1 MGIITLGKVLLII
14 GIVVWAALNIV
25 EIVKA
30 AKKVDDLEN
39 SYGVDE
45 KAAATEIAKL
55 KKKGKSSVRKIVL
68 GGLAGVIGLVILGSA
83 VVIKTNQTG
92 VVYRMGQVQDN
103 GLDAGFHVLTPVIDS
118 VTVVDNRQHE
128 SKFEGRVWGESK
140 EKTPVFAENITVT
153 LAIRPEASVWIV
165 KNVAGGAD
173 NVITPDIVGTA
184 LKDAMVELEAEN
196 VTVRS
201 YIEPMAVKKLQEKL
215 DEKYDAQVVVVKSI
229 VISQMDFEEK
239 YNQAIQERS
248 NARINKDTADTNNQT
263 MLQNAEAKKKKDII
277 EAQAAAEIKKI
288 EAETEAERVKK
299 LAEAEAQAT
308 LRKAEAQAEANQKLA
323 ASLTD
328 GVLQSQYY
336 EAWNGELPK
345 VVGDSTSILD
355 MGQMMK

>member
-1 MGIITLGKVLLII
+1 MGIITLGKII
-14 GIVVWAALNIV
+14 LAGAVIGLVVYNII

-30 AKKVDDLEN
+30 SARISTLE
-39 SYGVDE
+39 SGYGVDE
-45 KAAATEIAKL
+45 AAAKTEIANL
-55 KKKGKSSVRKIVL
+55 KKGQKRCCWKIAL
-68 GGLAGVIGLVILGSA
+68 GIIIGGIGLVVLGST
-83 VVIKTNQTG
+83 VIIKTNRTG
-92 VVYRMGQVQDN
+92 VVYRMGQIQDTA
-103 GLDAGFHVLTPVIDS
+103 LSAGFHVITPVIDS
-118 VTVVDNRQHE
+118 VTVVDNRQQE
-128 SKFEGRVWGESK
+128 YTFEGQIWGESK
-140 EKTPVFAENITVT
+140 EKTPVYGAGITVT
-153 LAIRPEASVWIV
+153 ASIRPEASVWMV
-165 KNVAGGAD
+165 RNVAGGAD
-173 NVITPDIVGTA
+173 NVVTPDIVGTA
-184 LKDAMVELEAEN
+184 LKDAMTELEAEN

-201 YIEPMAVKKLQEKL
+201 YIEPLAVQKLQAKL
-215 DEKYDAQVVVVKSI
+215 DEKYDTQVVVVKSI
-229 VISQMDFEEK
+229 VIAQMDFDEK

-263 MLQNAEAKKKKDII
+263 MLQNAEAQKKKDII

-355 MGQMMK
+355 MGQIMK